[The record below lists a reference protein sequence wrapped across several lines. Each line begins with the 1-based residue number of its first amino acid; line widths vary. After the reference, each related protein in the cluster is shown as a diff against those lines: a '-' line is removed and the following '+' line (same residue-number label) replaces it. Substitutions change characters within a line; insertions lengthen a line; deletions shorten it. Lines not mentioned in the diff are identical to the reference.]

1 MILDAKSQKNEKI
14 CGYKKKLYL
23 CRRKRVI
30 IYSLKIENYV
40 RNFE

>member
-1 MILDAKSQKNEKI
+1 MSQKIQKNA
-14 CGYKKKLYL
+14 CYQKKLYL
-23 CRRKRVI
+23 CRRKRVL